1 MPEPATTSS
10 AAIIGL
16 STTGVTLF
24 GLALGLRP
32 ELVLAGLWGAFWAL
46 SYADP
51 MPLHRRCTASVI
63 ASILAGYGTPA
74 AMAVVDGMGAIQAA
88 GAQDKIQYPVAVGI
102 GFLAHRILGPLLMR
116 LAARRAEDVLK

>member
-1 MPEPATTSS
+1 M
-10 AAIIGL
+10 IGL
-16 STTGVTLF
+16 SATGVTLF
-24 GLALGLRP
+24 GIALGLRP

-51 MPLHRRCTASVI
+51 MPLRRRCTLSI
-63 ASILAGYGTPA
+63 TASILAGYGTPA
-74 AMAVVDGMGAIQAA
+74 AMAVVDGMGAMQAA

-116 LAARRAEDVLK
+116 LAAKRAEDVLK